1 MFKHR
6 SNDKELLDA
15 AYIPENELFRN
26 LRELDFINNWLGGY
40 RISFAALKKVILNN
54 RPNILVDI
62 GSGGGDTLKRM
73 NRWQKRKDLTLRL
86 YGIDIKQVCINYSI
100 TNKPDREID
109 FICDDY
115 RNIYNHVPEVDVIH
129 ASLFCHH
136 LTEQELVELIR
147 FALQKEAVLIIN
159 DLERNALAYYL
170 IKFLT
175 ALFSA
180 SYLVKHDAPLS
191 VLRGFKKQEW
201 IEIIREAGAVKYS
214 VKNKWAFRH
223 EVIIYS

>member
-1 MFKHR
+1 M
-6 SNDKELLDA
+6 
-15 AYIPENELFRN
+15 
-26 LRELDFINNWLGGY
+26 
-40 RISFAALKKVILNN
+40 
-54 RPNILVDI
+54 
-62 GSGGGDTLKRM
+62 
-73 NRWQKRKDLTLRL
+73 
-86 YGIDIKQVCINYSI
+86 
-100 TNKPDREID
+100 
-109 FICDDY
+109 
-115 RNIYNHVPEVDVIH
+115 
-129 ASLFCHH
+129 ASTICHH

-201 IEIIREAGAVKYS
+201 IEIIRGAGAVNYS